1 MRTTR
6 KRGRVVAVR
15 ADPPPLSGAQRQAWL
30 AALGDSRSVVQISPT
45 SGVTRVTASW
55 IIKPRA
61 LTDHL
66 FYFLDAGGC
75 SGCIADAAV
84 ELRAGDLLWLQP
96 GTAHEFRQN
105 PGQRP
110 RILHVR
116 VMPGCPSV
124 AHQPPLVLRDA
135 WTLRPLLYELLN
147 ESLVPA
153 IHAAHRSERLRALL
167 ASLAIGAW
175 RLADHQQGPGLSPER
190 LRRLL
195 QFVRTDARRRRTIVQ
210 CAQELGLSHLHFT
223 RLVRAT
229 FGVPPRTWLLHE
241 RMRAAAIRLQE
252 TALPVA
258 AVALEFGYLDPH
270 LFSRQ
275 FRDVI
280 GCPPTAVR

>member
-1 MRTTR
+1 MARSVIAML
-6 KRGRVVAVR
+6 KDSFA
-15 ADPPPLSGAQRQAWL
+15 ASGAQRQAWL
-30 AALGDSRSVVQISPT
+30 AALGKGRSTVHISPS

-55 IIKPRA
+55 IIKPRT

-66 FYFLDAGGC
+66 FYFLDVGGC
-75 SGCIADAAV
+75 VGHVADAAA
-84 ELRAGDLLWLQP
+84 ELAAGDLLWLQP
-96 GTAHEFRQN
+96 GTAHDFRHN
-105 PGQRP
+105 PGRHP

-116 VMPGCPSV
+116 VMPGCPAV
-124 AHQPPLVLRDA
+124 AHQPPLLLHDA
-135 WTLRPLLYELLN
+135 WTLRPLLYELLS

-153 IHAAHRSERLRALL
+153 VHAAHRGERLRALL

-195 QFVRTDARRRRTIVQ
+195 RFVRADARRRRTIVE
-210 CAQELGLSHLHFT
+210 CARELGLSHLHFT

-258 AVALEFGYLDPH
+258 AVALEFGYLDPQ

-275 FRDVI
+275 FRDVV
-280 GCPPTAVR
+280 GCPPTGVR